1 MVHGEKLDDNSIPLG
16 NVGGSKSL
24 PEKIALDTRPLL
36 AFRDYH
42 GTTHENTALNNRLL
56 RLCLDWRVSLPIP
69 ALPSLHLA
77 HNAGQLESSNAS
89 WYRNFE
95 YEAERA
101 RGLDFH
107 GKTFQTLASCALICV
122 PEQVR

>member
-1 MVHGEKLDDNSIPLG
+1 
-16 NVGGSKSL
+16 VGGSKSL
-24 PEKIALDTRPLL
+24 PEKIALELRPLI

-42 GTTHENTALNNRLL
+42 GTTHENTALNTA
-56 RLCLDWRVSLPIP
+56 VASLPGLTSITP
-69 ALPSLHLA
+69 CTGLPSLHLA

-101 RGLDFH
+101 RGLDFTEDLFNPCLLRFDLRP
-107 GKTFQTLASCALICV
+107 GADA
-122 PEQVR
+122 